1 MNWIKKVI
9 SLILIGLALYFISFV
24 VIIASL
30 IYGVYP
36 FYIPF
41 IIGTAIALFLFIINR
56 FFTILN
62 TKLTRLLERIGLVIW
77 FILLVGMFGYNQYL
91 DRLPTLETQ
100 EPDMSL
106 YQPFDN
112 DGRVASLDQNASF
125 QLTDNLPRLDGATAL
140 YPLYAAFAQAVYPE
154 GHYDMDES
162 AITLSTT
169 PNAYDKLISGQAD
182 IIFVAGPS
190 ERQLVDAEQQG
201 VTLNLTPIGK
211 EAFVFFVHHKNPVD
225 SLTVEQIQAI
235 YNGEITSWSE
245 LGGEKSSIRAFQR
258 PKDSGSQTALE
269 NLMGEKKLI
278 EAPTEDQVDGMGGI
292 ISETASYRNYRRA
305 IGYSFRYFAMDLVE
319 NDSVKF
325 LKINGVYPSKE
336 TIANGQY
343 PLSSYFYA
351 VTTDQDNPIINEF
364 LDWILSE
371 EGQLLIEKTGY
382 VPLN

>member
-235 YNGEITSWSE
+235 YSGEITSWSE